1 MKDHTYHFILEESSL
16 LEISDDKIRQLIQT
30 SVEYLDVAY
39 APYSKFQVGA
49 AVLTDDGQIFGGAN
63 FENASYPLC
72 MCGERNALYHTRMAS
87 PKSTPIAVAITAK
100 TPNQILTKPV
110 MPCGA
115 CRQVILEFEYTYG
128 KNIAIYLLT
137 NDNKVFKVETI
148 KDLIPYSFDGSFL

>member
-1 MKDHTYHFILEESSL
+1 MKTHTHSFIMEEYDL
-16 LEISDDKIRQLIQT
+16 NEICDDKIKSLLT
-30 SVEYLDVAY
+30 TALNYLNVAY

-49 AVLTDDGQIFGGAN
+49 AVLTEDGQIFGGAN

-72 MCGERNALYHTRMAS
+72 MCGERNALYHARMAS
-87 PKSTPIAVAITAK
+87 PASIPIAVAITAK
-100 TPNQILTKPV
+100 TPNQELIKPV

-128 KNIAIYLLT
+128 KDIAIYLLT
-137 NDNKVFKVETI
+137 NNNKVFKVKSI